1 VFIGSSNGA
10 MIHLAALF
18 GTPLAAGSRPISA
31 EVWAAAI
38 GAGAKRE
45 CGTLPRGG
53 REEIVAIATISPTTG
68 ETVKTYD
75 EISEADVERCLAA
88 AAAAHASY
96 RQTGFEARAGWMRR
110 AAGILDGEQDQIA
123 AMMTTEMGKTLSAA
137 RQEVTKCATACRYY
151 ADHAAGFLADE
162 PADAEAVGA
171 ARAYVRYQPLGPVL
185 AIMPWNFPLWQAMRF
200 AAPALMAGNVG
211 LLKHASNVPQTALF
225 MQDLFA
231 RAGFPEGTFQTLLVG
246 SARVEAILRDRR
258 VVAATLTGSGPAG
271 QSVAAIAGSEIKK
284 VVLELGGS
292 DPFIVMPS
300 ADLPAA
306 AQVAAVARC
315 LNNGQSC
322 IAAKRFIVHDTVYDE
337 FERLFTG
344 QMSGKVVGDPMLEG
358 TDVGPLAS
366 DQQRDDVEKLV
377 ADAVAN
383 GARVLCGGAAP
394 EGPGFYYPPTVLAG
408 ITPDMR
414 VHSEEVFGPVATLY
428 RVADIDA
435 AIALANGTEF
445 GLGANAWT
453 NDEEERSRFVQ
464 DLAAGMVFIN
474 GNVTSYPQLPFG
486 GVKNSGHGRELFVQG
501 IREFCNIKTV
511 WIGDHSH
518 S

>member
-1 VFIGSSNGA
+1 
-10 MIHLAALF
+10 M
-18 GTPLAAGSRPISA
+18 
-31 EVWAAAI
+31 
-38 GAGAKRE
+38 
-45 CGTLPRGG
+45 
-53 REEIVAIATISPTTG
+53 AIATVNPATG

-75 EISEADVERCLAA
+75 EMSEADVERCLAA
-88 AAAAHASY
+88 AATAAASY
-96 RQTGFEARAGWMRR
+96 RLTSFADRAEWLRR
-110 AAGILDGEQDQIA
+110 AAGILDDEQDQIA
-123 AMMTTEMGKTLSAA
+123 AMMTTEMGKTLAAA
-137 RQEVTKCATACRYY
+137 RQEVAKCATACRYY
-151 ADHAAGFLADE
+151 ADHAAGYLADE
-162 PADAEAVGA
+162 PADADAVGA
-171 ARAYVRYQPLGPVL
+171 DRAYVSYQPLGPVL

-231 RAGFPEGTFQTLLVG
+231 RAGFPGGTFQTLLVG
-246 SARVEAILRDRR
+246 SARIEAILRDPR
-258 VVAATLTGSGPAG
+258 VTAATLTGSGPAG

-300 ADLPAA
+300 ADLQAA
-306 AQVAAVARC
+306 AQVGTSARL

-322 IAAKRFIVHDTVYDE
+322 INAKRFIVHEAVYDE
-337 FERLFTG
+337 FERLFTE
-344 QMSGKVVGDPMLEG
+344 QMAAKVVGDPMAEG

-366 DQQRDDVEKLV
+366 EQQRDDVEKLV
-377 ADAVAN
+377 ADAVAQ
-383 GARVLCGGAAP
+383 GAKALCGGAAP

-414 VHSEEVFGPVATLY
+414 VHTEEVFGPVATLY
-428 RVADIDA
+428 RVPGIDA
-435 AIALANGTEF
+435 AVELANGTEF

-453 NDEEERSRFVQ
+453 NDEQERSRFIR

-486 GVKNSGHGRELFVQG
+486 GIKTSGYGRELSAQG
-501 IREFCNIKTV
+501 IREFCNVKAV
-511 WIGDHSH
+511 WVGPPARGDAAR
-518 S
+518 